1 LIEEVAMKI
10 IDLKQKVLNT
20 ENREYVLG
28 FHDTGSHA
36 CYMIY
41 GILGPK
47 EKGRELK
54 PGAGHEEIILAM
66 KGNIAISGNRSGTLK
81 EGMAFHVAG
90 DKTCYLEN
98 TGNSEAV
105 YIIAGGHSDEG
116 HH

>member
-1 LIEEVAMKI
+1 MKI

-20 ENREYVLG
+20 ENREYVFG

-41 GILGPK
+41 GILGPN
-47 EKGRELK
+47 EKGRELN
-54 PGAGHEEIILAM
+54 PGSGHEEIILAM
-66 KGNIAISGNRSGTLK
+66 KGTIALSGYCAGTLK
-81 EGMAFHVAG
+81 EGMAFHIAG
-90 DKTCYLEN
+90 DNTCYIEN

-105 YIIAGGHSDEG
+105 YIIAGGHSEEG